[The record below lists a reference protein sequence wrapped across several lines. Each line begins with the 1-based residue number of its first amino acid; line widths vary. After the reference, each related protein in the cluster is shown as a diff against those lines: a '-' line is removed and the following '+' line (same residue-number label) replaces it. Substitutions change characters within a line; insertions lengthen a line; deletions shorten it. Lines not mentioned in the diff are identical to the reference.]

1 MKAHARIFLPIIAAA
16 VSFSLSACAPKKK
29 VVEIDMA
36 AVVEANKTENL
47 LKNYGSFTDTMSE
60 KGEEYCSIFVDR
72 EIYFYK
78 DANGVKRVTG
88 EDFQFVYENG
98 FYHGN
103 LLCDGSYND
112 WYANLV
118 MSDETVYEKVLTA
131 VDDGSE
137 IIVTTELDEQQTLE
151 LKDDFADEF
160 RDGDKLRLKYRL
172 ISGTLAMTSC
182 TEELLH
188 ADGTTT
194 SFGKTTVSFGDERS
208 DEAQEMLE
216 RAKPTADIRTMT
228 VVLNPNTE
236 DEQVFFKTV
245 RKGDSFSILTPDG
258 YQLYSDEACTV
269 LYQPSEHTDTSA
281 HVLLFAKKIVE

>member
-1 MKAHARIFLPIIAAA
+1 MRIQARIVLPIIAAA
-16 VSFSLSACAPKKK
+16 SLVLTACAPKKK
-29 VVEIDMA
+29 SVEIDMA

-47 LKNYGSFTDTMSE
+47 LKNYGSFTSTMYA
-60 KGEEYCSIFVDR
+60 KDVEYCSIYVDD

-78 DANGVKRVTG
+78 DADGVKRVTG

-98 FYHGN
+98 LYHGN
-103 LLCDGSYND
+103 LLCDGNYNN
-112 WYANLV
+112 WFANLLIT
-118 MSDETVYEKVLTA
+118 DETADEKVLTA

-151 LKDDFADEF
+151 IKDDFGEDYRE
-160 RDGDKLRLKYRL
+160 GDKLRMKYRL
-172 ISGTLAMTSC
+172 ISETLAMTSC
-182 TEELLH
+182 TDELLH

-194 SFGKTTVSFGDERS
+194 PFDKTTVSFGDKRS

-245 RKGDSFSILTPDG
+245 RKGDSFIFVIPDG
-258 YQLYSDEACTV
+258 YELYSDEACTV
-269 LYQPSEHTDTSA
+269 LYRSSEYTDTSA
-281 HVLLFAKKIVE
+281 HVLLYANKIAE

>member
-1 MKAHARIFLPIIAAA
+1 MRIHARIVLPIIAAA
-16 VSFSLSACAPKKK
+16 SLVLTACAPKKK

-60 KGEEYCSIFVDR
+60 KGEEYCSIFVDD

-78 DANGVKRVTG
+78 TADGVKQVTG

-98 FYHGN
+98 AYHGN

-118 MSDETVYEKVLTA
+118 MSDMTLEEKVLTA

-151 LKDDFADEF
+151 IKDDFGDDF
-160 RDGDKLRLKYRL
+160 RDGDKFRVKYRL
-172 ISGTLAMTSC
+172 ITKTLAMTSC
-182 TEELLH
+182 AEELLH

-194 SFGKTTVSFGDERS
+194 PLGKTTVSFGDKRS
-208 DEAQEMLE
+208 DEAQKMLE

-245 RKGDSFSILTPDG
+245 RKGDSFIFVIPDG
-258 YQLYSDEACTV
+258 YKLYSDEACTV
-269 LYQPSEHTDTSA
+269 LYRSSEYTDTSA
-281 HVLLFAKKIVE
+281 HVLLYAKKAVE

>member
-1 MKAHARIFLPIIAAA
+1 MKSHARIFLSIIAAA
-16 VSFSLSACAPKKK
+16 SLVLTACAPHKKS
-29 VVEIDMA
+29 VEIDMA

-47 LKNYGSFTDTMSE
+47 LKNHGSFTASMYAKDV
-60 KGEEYCSIFVDR
+60 EYCSIYVDD

-78 DANGVKRVTG
+78 NSDGVKRVTG
-88 EDFQFVYENG
+88 EDFQFSYTNG
-98 FYHGN
+98 LYQGN
-103 LLCDGSYND
+103 LLCDGNYNN
-112 WYANLV
+112 WYANLL
-118 MSDETVYEKVLTA
+118 MTDGTLDEKVLTA

-137 IIVTTELDEQQTLE
+137 IVVTTELDEQQTLE
-151 LKDDFADEF
+151 MKDDFAEDF
-160 RDGDKLRLKYRL
+160 RDGDKLRVKYRL
-172 ISGTLAMTSC
+172 ITKTLAMTSC
-182 TEELLH
+182 TEDLLH

-194 SFGKTTVSFGDERS
+194 HIGKNVVSYGDERS

-245 RKGDSFSILTPDG
+245 RKGDRFSFLTPDG

-269 LYQPSEHTDTSA
+269 LYQPSEHTDTNA